1 LKQNRVRKWLN
12 YDIIQRSGYFDPG
25 YYQSHYP
32 DFSITDPNPLSHF
45 INIGWKENFNPSEKF
60 DTGFYLKMNPDVKQ
74 MGENPLAHYLRHGR
88 SEGRLP
94 LPGQKIST
102 GASQYRKTSG
112 MDSIIHAL
120 VNTGKKMVRWIPARY
135 RHRVVS
141 WIRGNLGFA
150 FDRQIQSIRL
160 SNSLK
165 GDLLDASSQHALIDI
180 NLVEPASEAGGSIA
194 IHIHIFYPELV
205 KELAGYLGN
214 MPFSYDLYLSITNN
228 VDIETIQAV
237 FSNLPFCTT
246 VKIEHVE
253 NRGRDIAPMFCTF
266 GKELARYDYIAH
278 LHGKKSTYNQGATEG
293 WREYLCNSLMGS
305 PEQIKRIFLLMQ
317 GKPPFGVVY
326 PQNYA
331 LLPYWANTWLANKRL
346 GQAWCT
352 RLGISDIPRG
362 YFNYPASS
370 MFWARGDALAP
381 LFKSGIRVDEFPEE
395 EGQTDGTLAH
405 CLERLF
411 VLCSLK
417 QGMHPAILEDQVI
430 PSWSAWRID
439 QYTKR
444 AEQDFINLVNSPHTK
459 LIAFDIFD
467 TLLCRP
473 LLDPETIK
481 NIVAR
486 QITGDAGEPFIQYR
500 ALAEQAAREKKG
512 ADVGMDEI
520 YTQLGQ
526 LSGLSKSQL
535 TILRKVEEDVEA
547 ASLEPRQEVVDLYHQ
562 ALNSGKPVVLISD
575 MFLPQRMIENVLRK
589 WGIDD
594 WDGLFLSNAIGLRK
608 DTGKLYQHVLT
619 QYKLKPDEFLM
630 VGDSERSDVQI
641 PCDMGTPFYHTFR
654 PVEFARSLPRF
665 SDLIAHHEHRGDIDA
680 EMTFGPVVRK
690 NFSPLHLVGIDP
702 ESLVNATPY
711 HWGFSLVG
719 PLLVSFANW
728 LLQKAGEDGID
739 RFYFLSREGKIIKQ
753 VYDQWTAGEKNAPKS
768 EYLVISR
775 RTAGVA
781 AITSLKDILEIAK
794 TTFYPNTLGGFLLTR
809 YGLSVSDER
818 WKVISETLGF
828 NNDTEIAVFHHK
840 IDHLIPLLQ
849 SLELEIVSR
858 AQIERSALLQY
869 VSDKRLT
876 IDDRQ
881 AVVDIGYGGSVQ
893 KYLNMLLRNKVHG
906 YYMMTEERSR
916 EVARKHEV
924 LIRAS
929 FFENIDTTTALPILY
944 ERSFAIEKLLS
955 SDDPQVEYYEMDST
969 GKVEGHFRPL
979 TDEEIVCNEIRQS
992 IRQGASDY
1000 AMDSLKI
1007 RKTMLPDFQPSCW
1020 TAQSLMESFLAH
1032 RSQQEEQL
1040 LSKIVLDDHY
1050 CGRGLVS

>member
-1 LKQNRVRKWLN
+1 
-12 YDIIQRSGYFDPG
+12 
-25 YYQSHYP
+25 
-32 DFSITDPNPLSHF
+32 
-45 INIGWKENFNPSEKF
+45 
-60 DTGFYLKMNPDVKQ
+60 MNPDVKQ

-94 LPGQKIST
+94 LPGEKSST

-112 MDSIIHAL
+112 MDRILHVL
-120 VNTGKKMVRWIPARY
+120 VNTGRKVARWIPARY
-135 RHRVVS
+135 RHRVLS

-165 GDLLDASSQHALIDI
+165 GDLLDALSQHALIDI
-180 NLVEPASEAGGSIA
+180 NLVEPASEAGGTIA
-194 IHIHIFYPELV
+194 VHIHLFYPELA
-205 KELAGYLGN
+205 KEFAGYLIN
-214 MPFSYDLYLSITNN
+214 MPFSYDLYLSISDD
-228 VDIETIQAV
+228 VDMETTRAV
-237 FSNLPFCTT
+237 FSNLPSCKT

-253 NRGRDIAPMFCTF
+253 NRGRDIAPMFYTF

-293 WREYLCNSLMGS
+293 WREYLCNSLTGS
-305 PEQIKRIFLLMQ
+305 PEQIKSIFLLMQ
-317 GKPPFGVVY
+317 GKPPFGIVY

-331 LLPYWANTWLANKRL
+331 LLPYWANTWLANKNL
-346 GQAWCT
+346 GQTWCT
-352 RLGISDIPRG
+352 RLGINDIPRG

-381 LFKSGIRVDEFPEE
+381 LFKAGIRMDEFPEE
-395 EGQTDGTLAH
+395 KGQTDGTLAH

-411 VLCSLK
+411 VLCSLN
-417 QGMHPAILEDQVI
+417 QGMRPAILEDRTL

-444 AEQDFINLVNSPHTK
+444 SKQYFIDLINSPHTK

-486 QITGDAGEPFIQYR
+486 QVTGKAGELFMKFR
-500 ALAEQAAREKKG
+500 ALAEQTAREKKG

-520 YTQLGQ
+520 YTQLGKMSR
-526 LSGLSKSQL
+526 LPTGQL
-535 TILRKVEEDVEA
+535 TELRKVEEDVEA
-547 ASLEPRQEVVDLYHQ
+547 ASLEPRQEVVDLYQ
-562 ALNSGKPVVLISD
+562 KALSSGKPVVLISD
-575 MFLPQRMIENVLRK
+575 MFLPQKLIENVLRK
-589 WGIDD
+589 YGIGG
-594 WDGLFLSNAIGLRK
+594 WNGLFLSNAIGLRK
-608 DTGKLYQHVLT
+608 ETGELYHHVLD
-619 QYKLKPDEFLM
+619 QYHLKPDEMLM

-641 PCDMGTPFYHTFR
+641 PCDMGAAFHHTFR
-654 PVEFARSLPRF
+654 PVELARSLPRF
-665 SDLIAHHEHRGDIDA
+665 SDLIGQHEHRGDLDA
-680 EMTFGPVVRK
+680 EMTLGPVVRR
-690 NFSPLHLVGIDP
+690 NFSPLHLVDLDP
-702 ESLVNATPY
+702 ESLVSATPDQ
-711 HWGFSLVG
+711 WGYSLAG
-719 PLLVSFANW
+719 PLLVSFTNW
-728 LLQKAGEDGID
+728 LLQKAREDGID

-753 VYDQWTAGEKNAPKS
+753 IYEQWTTGEKDAPKS

-794 TTFYPNTLGGFLLTR
+794 TTFYPNTLDSFLLTR
-809 YGLSVSDER
+809 YGLSVSDGR
-818 WKVISETLGF
+818 WKEISESLGLKC
-828 NNDTEIAVFHHK
+828 DTEIAVFHHK

-849 SLELEIVSR
+849 TLEPEIVSR

-869 VSDKRLT
+869 VTDKGLT
-876 IDDRQ
+876 TNDRQ

-893 KYLNMLLRNKVHG
+893 KYLNRILGNKVHG
-906 YYMMTEERSR
+906 YYMMTEDRSL
-916 EVARKHEV
+916 EVARQHEV
-924 LIRAS
+924 LIQAC
-929 FFENIDTTTALPILY
+929 FYENIDTSTSLPILY

-969 GKVEGHFRPL
+969 GKVEGHYRPL
-979 TDEEIVCNEIRQS
+979 TDEEVGCNNIRQS

-1000 AMDSLKI
+1000 ATDALKI

-1020 TAQSLMESFLAH
+1020 TA
-1032 RSQQEEQL
+1032 RL
-1040 LSKIVLDDHY
+1040 LTGDIPVPSVPTG
-1050 CGRGLVS
+1050 GRTAIQNSAG